1 MPGPGKIRF
10 LVARRERHGS
20 AFLSMAGPGTARS
33 GRWPPLR
40 RSRGQSARLHFG
52 QIISGL
58 DRMRA
63 LGDLETDERRNQA
76 RPARAARPARS
87 PAALDVRLTMSAAEI
102 AAAVNGGDISAVEIV
117 EATLARI
124 EAHREGHAYIT
135 ACPEEALKRAREG
148 PTGPLAGVPLAVK
161 DIFDTAGVRT
171 TYGSSIFADHVPRR
185 TATAVA
191 RLEAAGAIVV
201 GKTNL
206 HEFAFG
212 VTSQNPHWGTVAN
225 PARPG
230 RVAGGSSGGTAAAL
244 ADHQATI
251 GLGTDTGGSIRI
263 PAACCGVVGFKP
275 AYGAIPTRGVFPLA
289 PSFDTVGG
297 MARTVADAALVD
309 AVLTGRPAPAP
320 RLAGVRVGVL
330 AVTGIED
337 DLGRLGALVE
347 EAELPE
353 LDADLMAAF
362 AAECAITHMAWF
374 PRERERY
381 GPDLRVKLDDA
392 QEISAV
398 RWQRGLEAAR
408 ELRRRAR
415 SRPDCDMLVGPV
427 MAIEP
432 PPDDCWELDVRGA
445 MTRWTRPFN
454 FLGWPAI
461 AIGGLQIAGR
471 DRDVVLAAALAL
483 EASGLVRE
491 LGV

>member
-1 MPGPGKIRF
+1 MTDQPTPDPLDAAAALPGP
-10 LVARRERHGS
+10 
-20 AFLSMAGPGTARS
+20 PGTL
-33 GRWPPLR
+33 GRLDEPSPLDPRPPL
-40 RSRGQSARLHFG
+40 
-52 QIISGL
+52 
-58 DRMRA
+58 
-63 LGDLETDERRNQA
+63 DLDER
-76 RPARAARPARS
+76 
-87 PAALDVRLTMSAAEI
+87 LTLSAAQI
-102 AAAVNGGDISAVEIV
+102 AAAVNGGELSAVEIV
-117 EATLARI
+117 AATLARI

-135 ACPEEALKRAREG
+135 VCPEAALKQAREG

-201 GKTNL
+201 GKTNM
-206 HEFAFG
+206 HEFAWG

-275 AYGAIPTRGVFPLA
+275 AYGAVPTRGVFPLA
-289 PSFDTVGG
+289 PSFDTVGV

-309 AVLTGRPAPAP
+309 AVLTGRPQPAP
-320 RLAGVRVGVL
+320 RLTGVRVGVL
-330 AVTGIED
+330 AITGIED
-337 DLGRLGALVE
+337 DLVRLGALVE

-353 LDADLMAAF
+353 LDPDLMAAF
-362 AAECAITHMAWF
+362 GAEGAITHMAWF

-381 GPDLRVKLDDA
+381 GPDLRVKLDEA
-392 QEISAV
+392 QEIGAV
-398 RWQRGLEAAR
+398 RWQRGLAAAR
-408 ELRRRAR
+408 ELRKRAR
-415 SRPDCDMLVGPV
+415 SRPDCDILVCPV
-427 MAIEP
+427 MAIDP
-432 PPDDCWELDVRGA
+432 PPIDCWEPDVRAA

-461 AIGGLQIAGR
+461 AVGGLQIAGR
-471 DRDVVLAAALAL
+471 DRDVVLAAALEL
-483 EASGLVRE
+483 EASGFEPVLAGSSARRDVVRQTRIGAVKRSPAVTAKVARPVCDAPRVNSK
-491 LGV
+491 LLAT

>member
-1 MPGPGKIRF
+1 MTDQTRPNALDAAAVP
-10 LVARRERHGS
+10 
-20 AFLSMAGPGTARS
+20 AGPRAS
-33 GRWPPLR
+33 LPPL
-40 RSRGQSARLHFG
+40 GP
-52 QIISGL
+52 
-58 DRMRA
+58 
-63 LGDLETDERRNQA
+63 DER
-76 RPARAARPARS
+76 
-87 PAALDVRLTMSAAEI
+87 LTLSAAAV
-102 AAAVNGGDISAVEIV
+102 AAAVNSGEVSAVEIV

-124 EAHREGHAYIT
+124 EARRDGHAYIT
-135 ACPEEALKRAREG
+135 VCADAALERARRG

-201 GKTNL
+201 GKANL
-206 HEFAFG
+206 HEFAWG

-244 ADHQATI
+244 ADYQATI

-275 AYGAIPTRGVFPLA
+275 AYGAVSRRGVFPLA

-297 MARTVADAALVD
+297 MARTVADVVLVD
-309 AVLTGRPAPAP
+309 GILTGRSAPHP
-320 RLAGVRVGVL
+320 RLAGLRVGVL
-330 AVTGIED
+330 APTGVED
-337 DLGRLGALVE
+337 DMAGLGAVVE

-353 LDADLMAAF
+353 LDPDLMAAF
-362 AAECAITHMAWF
+362 SAECAVTHLACF
-374 PRERERY
+374 PRERDRY
-381 GPDLRVKLDDA
+381 GRDLQQKLDDA
-392 QEISAV
+392 QDISAV
-398 RWQRGLEAAR
+398 RWQRGLVAAR
-408 ELRRRAR
+408 ELRRQARAR
-415 SRPDCDMLVGPV
+415 LACDLLVGPV
-427 MAIEP
+427 MAIDP
-432 PPDDCWELDVRGA
+432 PPDDCWELDVRAA

-471 DRDVVLAAALAL
+471 DRDVVLGAALEL
-483 EASGLVRE
+483 GASGLR
-491 LGV
+491 GW